1 MKGSTKMNILLIKI
15 FLSIFHVF
23 IIVLLIKSWYIVKNI
38 PSALLFLRKNKK
50 FDNMFPY
57 YGMHFYVGRQ
67 GSGKTFSM
75 THELEQ
81 IRKKYPKCKIYTNY
95 GYKYQTMPIYN
106 ISMLQNE
113 KYYNGENGVVFAIDE
128 IQNLYQ
134 ASNTNNVPPEVLG
147 VVTQLRKQKVYIICT
162 SQVFTRVSKPLRE
175 QAFYITECKTLFHSL
190 TVCNKYNAD
199 EYLLDLDRV
208 EKQAT
213 PIEQYSIV
221 HNDKLR
227 NSYDTYM
234 LIKSIK

>member
-1 MKGSTKMNILLIKI
+1 MFKKI
-15 FLSIFHVF
+15 I
-23 IIVLLIKSWYIVKNI
+23 IIVLSVAFLYVMIKSWFIIKNI
-38 PSALLFLRKNKK
+38 PSALIFFRNNKK
-50 FDNMFPY
+50 NDEIFPF

-67 GSGKTFSM
+67 GSGKTYSM
-75 THELEQ
+75 THELEK

-95 GYKYQTMPIYN
+95 GYKYQNFPIYN
-106 ISMLQNE
+106 ISMLTDE
-113 KYYNGENGVVFAIDE
+113 KYYNGCDGVVFAIDE

-134 ASNTNNVPPEVLG
+134 SSNINNVPPEILG

-190 TVCNKYNAD
+190 TVCKKYNAD

-213 PIEQYSIV
+213 PIERYSIV
-221 HNDKLR
+221 HNDELR
-227 NSYDTYM
+227 NLYDTYL

>member
-1 MKGSTKMNILLIKI
+1 MFKKI
-15 FLSIFHVF
+15 I
-23 IIVLLIKSWYIVKNI
+23 IIVLIFSFLYVMFKSWFIIKNV

-50 FDNMFPY
+50 NDEMFPF

-67 GSGKTFSM
+67 GSGKTYSM
-75 THELEQ
+75 TCEIEQ

-95 GYKYQTMPIYN
+95 GYKWQTMPIYN
-106 ISMLQNE
+106 ISMLTNE

-128 IQNLYQ
+128 IQNLFQ
-134 ASNTNNVPPEVLG
+134 ASNINNVPVEILG

-175 QAFYITECKTLFHSL
+175 QAFYITECKTLLHSL
-190 TVCNKYNAD
+190 TICKKYNAD

-208 EKQAT
+208 EKKSL
-213 PIEQYSIV
+213 PIKKYSIV
-221 HNDKLR
+221 HSDKLR
-227 NSYDTYM
+227 NAYDTYM

>member
-1 MKGSTKMNILLIKI
+1 MFKKLI
-15 FLSIFHVF
+15 
-23 IIVLLIKSWYIVKNI
+23 IIVLSVAFLYVIFKSWFIIKNV

-50 FDNMFPY
+50 NDSQFPY
-57 YGMHFYVGRQ
+57 YGMHFYCGRQ
-67 GSGKTFSM
+67 GSGKTYSM

-95 GYKYQTMPIYN
+95 GYKYQNLPIYN
-106 ISMLQNE
+106 ISMLKDE
-113 KYYNGENGVVFAIDE
+113 KYYNGSDGVVFAIDE

-134 ASNTNNVPPEVLG
+134 AANTNNVPPDVLG

-190 TVCNKYNAD
+190 TICKKYNAD

-208 EKQAT
+208 EKKSI
-213 PIEQYSIV
+213 PIERYSIV
-221 HNDKLR
+221 HSDELR
-227 NSYDTYM
+227 NSYDTYQ

>member
-1 MKGSTKMNILLIKI
+1 MNILIKI
-15 FLSIFHVF
+15 SLIISAIF
-23 IIVLLIKSWYIVKNI
+23 IIALLIKSWYIVKNI
-38 PSALLFLRKNKK
+38 PSAILFYRQNKK
-50 FDNMFPY
+50 NDEMFPF

-75 THELEQ
+75 TNELEK

-113 KYYNGENGVVFAIDE
+113 KYYNGVDGVVFAIDE

-134 ASNTNNVPPEVLG
+134 SSNINNVPPEVLG

-175 QAFYITECKTLFHSL
+175 QAFYITECKTLFHAL
-190 TVCNKYNAD
+190 TVCNKFNAD
-199 EYLLDLDRV
+199 EYLRDLDRV
-208 EKQAT
+208 EKQST
-213 PIEQYSIV
+213 PIERYSIV
-221 HNDKLR
+221 HSDELR
-227 NSYDTYM
+227 NCYDTYQ

>member
-1 MKGSTKMNILLIKI
+1 MNILIKI
-15 FLSIFHVF
+15 ALIISSIF
-23 IIVLLIKSWYIVKNI
+23 IIVLLIKLWYIVKNI
-38 PSALLFLRKNKK
+38 PSALLFYRKNKK
-50 FDNMFPY
+50 NDEMFPY

-67 GSGKTFSM
+67 GSGKTLSM
-75 THELEQ
+75 TNELEK

-134 ASNTNNVPPEVLG
+134 SSNINNVPPEVLG
-147 VVTQLRKQKVYIICT
+147 VVTQLRKQKVYILCT

-175 QAFYITECKTLFHSL
+175 QAFYITECKTILHSL
-190 TVCNKYNAD
+190 TICNKYNAD

-208 EKQAT
+208 DKKSM
-213 PIEQYSIV
+213 PIERYSIV
-221 HNDKLR
+221 HSDDLR

>member
-1 MKGSTKMNILLIKI
+1 MIKKLLVIALSAV
-15 FLSIFHVF
+15 FLYAVYQSWF
-23 IIVLLIKSWYIVKNI
+23 IIKNV
-38 PSALLFLRKNKK
+38 PSALLFWRKNKK
-50 FDNMFPY
+50 NESQFPY
-57 YGMHFYVGRQ
+57 YGMHFYCGRQ

-75 THELEQ
+75 TNELEK

-113 KYYNGENGVVFAIDE
+113 KYYNGVDGVVFAIDE

-134 ASNTNNVPPEVLG
+134 SSNINNVPPEVLG

-175 QAFYITECKTLFHSL
+175 QAFYITECKTLFHAL
-190 TVCNKYNAD
+190 TVCNKFNAD
-199 EYLLDLDRV
+199 EYLRDLDRV

-213 PIEQYSIV
+213 PIERYSIV
-221 HNDKLR
+221 HSDELR
-227 NSYDTYM
+227 NCYDTYQ

>member
-1 MKGSTKMNILLIKI
+1 MIKKLLII
-15 FLSIFHVF
+15 ALSVFLLYVIYQSWF
-23 IIVLLIKSWYIVKNI
+23 IIKNI
-38 PSALLFLRKNKK
+38 PLALAFYRKNKK
-50 FDNMFPY
+50 NDSQFPF

-75 THELEQ
+75 TNELEK

-95 GYKYQTMPIYN
+95 GYKYQNLPIYN
-106 ISMLQNE
+106 ISMLTDE
-113 KYYNGENGVVFAIDE
+113 KYYNGEYGVVFAIDE

-134 ASNTNNVPPEVLG
+134 ASNINSVPVEILG

-190 TVCNKYNAD
+190 TVCKKYNSD
-199 EYLLDLDRV
+199 EYLIDIDRV
-208 EKQAT
+208 EKKST
-213 PIEQYSIV
+213 PIEKYSIV
-221 HNDKLR
+221 HSDELR
-227 NSYDTYM
+227 NCYDTYQ

>member
-1 MKGSTKMNILLIKI
+1 MFKNII
-15 FLSIFHVF
+15 
-23 IIVLLIKSWYIVKNI
+23 IIVLSVAFLYVMFKSWFIIKNI
-38 PSALLFLRKNKK
+38 PSALIFSRKNKK
-50 FDNMFPY
+50 NDEMFPY
-57 YGMHFYVGRQ
+57 FGMHFYCGRQ
-67 GSGKTFSM
+67 GSGKTYSM
-75 THELEQ
+75 TYELEQ

-95 GYKYQTMPIYN
+95 GYKGQTMPIYN

-134 ASNTNNVPPEVLG
+134 SSNINNVPPEVLG

-190 TVCNKYNAD
+190 TICKKYNAD

-208 EKQAT
+208 EKKSS
-213 PIEQYSIV
+213 PIERYSIV
-221 HNDKLR
+221 HSDDLR

>member
-1 MKGSTKMNILLIKI
+1 MDILIKMFLLMIVI
-15 FLSIFHVF
+15 FVIA
-23 IIVLLIKSWYIVKNI
+23 LLIKSWYIVKNI
-38 PSALLFLRKNKK
+38 PSALLYHRKNKK
-50 FDNMFPY
+50 IDEIFPY

-95 GYKYQTMPIYN
+95 GYKWQTMPIYN

-147 VVTQLRKQKVYIICT
+147 VVTQLRKQKVYIVCT

-199 EYLLDLDRV
+199 EYLVDMERV
-208 EKQAT
+208 EKQAL
-213 PIEQYSIV
+213 PIKHYSIV

-227 NSYDTYM
+227 NLYDTYQ
-234 LIKSIK
+234 LINSIK

>member
-1 MKGSTKMNILLIKI
+1 MIKKLLVIALSAV
-15 FLSIFHVF
+15 FLYAVYQSWF
-23 IIVLLIKSWYIVKNI
+23 IIKNV

-50 FDNMFPY
+50 NDSQFPY
-57 YGMHFYVGRQ
+57 YGMHFYCGRQ
-67 GSGKTFSM
+67 GSGKTYSM

-95 GYKYQTMPIYN
+95 GYKYQNLPIYN
-106 ISMLQNE
+106 ISMLKDE
-113 KYYNGENGVVFAIDE
+113 KYYNGSYGVVFAIDE

-134 ASNTNNVPPEVLG
+134 AANTNNVPPDVLG

-190 TVCNKYNAD
+190 TICKKYNAD

-208 EKQAT
+208 EKKSI
-213 PIEQYSIV
+213 PIERYSIV
-221 HNDKLR
+221 HSDELR
-227 NSYDTYM
+227 NSYDTYQ